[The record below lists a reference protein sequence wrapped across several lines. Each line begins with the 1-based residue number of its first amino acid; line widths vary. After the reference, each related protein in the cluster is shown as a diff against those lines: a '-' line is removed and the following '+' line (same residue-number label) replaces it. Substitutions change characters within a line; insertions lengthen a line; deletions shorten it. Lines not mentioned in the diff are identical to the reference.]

1 MDRRIFI
8 AALCAAPLVSF
19 GEVANAQNAVVD
31 AVNAYLTGLQSAT
44 ARFTQESSDGS
55 VVNGTFYLQKPGK
68 MRFEYDPPS
77 PALIIADGET
87 LAIYDRK
94 STRGPQRYSQS
105 STPMSLLSRNDIDV
119 TQSRY
124 VRLIE
129 VLGGQVHVTMYDPEK
144 SDNGTMR
151 MIFDQNPMALRSWV
165 IVESNGLESVV
176 NLGPLTTGI
185 SLDSKLFNIVYNNG
199 LLRSGD
205 L

>member
-119 TQSRY
+119 TQSRF

-144 SDNGTMR
+144 PDNGTMR
-151 MIFDQNPMALRSWV
+151 MVFDQNPMALRSWV

-185 SLDSKLFNIVYNNG
+185 SLDRRLFDIVHNNQLQRNG
-199 LLRSGD
+199 EL
-205 L
+205 

>member
-19 GEVANAQNAVVD
+19 GKVANAQNAVVD

-55 VVNGTFYLQKPGK
+55 VVNGTFYMAKPGK

-94 STRGPQRYSQS
+94 STRGPQRYAQS
-105 STPMSLLSRNDIDV
+105 STPMSLLSRSDIDV

-129 VLGGQVHVTMYDPEK
+129 VEDGQVHVTMYDPEK
-144 SDNGTMR
+144 PDNGTMR
-151 MIFDQNPMALRSWV
+151 MIFDQDPMVLRSWV
-165 IVESNGLESVV
+165 IVEGNGLESVV
-176 NLGPLTTGI
+176 NLGPLSTGM
-185 SLDSKLFNIVYNNG
+185 SFDRKLFDIVYNNG